1 MQLANCKQTYLGLLR
16 LSVGMYA
23 YVRLCIWALSW
34 GICFYSL
41 YILNSLLLPLVWPH
55 SQMLYP
61 NSHANTFSVNE
72 YEWHKVYKYINKN
85 ICFEFIWKK
94 HSTLSLIHRYVC
106 WNNCTF
112 VNRQI
117 RVYANKQSSQRNNER
132 RQMFSSHVFTHTPGN
147 SHGQKVQSIHWECF
161 WYLNLCDSLVYLK
174 VAIMSGGL

>member
-16 LSVGMYA
+16 LAVGMYA

-55 SQMLYP
+55 TQMLYP

-72 YEWHKVYKYINKN
+72 YEWHRVYKYINKN

-117 RVYANKQSSQRNNER
+117 RVYANSQVKGTTD
-132 RQMFSSHVFTHTPGN
+132 SG
-147 SHGQKVQSIHWECF
+147 KC
-161 WYLNLCDSLVYLK
+161 SLVMCSHIHQEIHTDRKFNQSTENVVGIWIYATLSFTWK
-174 VAIMSGGL
+174 LL

>member
-55 SQMLYP
+55 TQMLYP

-85 ICFEFIWKK
+85 ICFEFIWKNTQLFLSYIGMYVEIIVHLLTGRYVYMQTNSQVK
-94 HSTLSLIHRYVC
+94 GTTNGGKCSLVMCSHIHHEIHTDRKFNQSTENVFGIWIYATLS
-106 WNNCTF
+106 
-112 VNRQI
+112 
-117 RVYANKQSSQRNNER
+117 
-132 RQMFSSHVFTHTPGN
+132 FT
-147 SHGQKVQSIHWECF
+147 SK
-161 WYLNLCDSLVYLK
+161 LL
-174 VAIMSGGL
+174 